1 MTSPISPLF
10 TEVLIV
16 TILSSERLDLT
27 QPTKPTKE
35 KVLTISISRYSQL
48 LVTASGLKL
57 ARLLP
62 NKSDITKLDATLN
75 RKT

>member
-1 MTSPISPLF
+1 MSPISPF

-16 TILSSERLDLT
+16 TILSFERLDLT

-48 LVTASGLKL
+48 LVTVSGLKL

-62 NKSDITKLDATLN
+62 NKCDITKIDAVLN
-75 RKT
+75 RET

>member
-1 MTSPISPLF
+1 MSPISPF

-48 LVTASGLKL
+48 LVTVSGLKL

-62 NKSDITKLDATLN
+62 NKSDITKIDAMLN
-75 RKT
+75 RET